1 MPDGLDALVAAGVV
15 EAAEAAAIRSESDAM
30 ESAGITADGGQVNVD
45 ASVTSSKI
53 NATPVPPHN
62 SSYNATGHPMVTA
75 EKSTAV
81 DSSSKFSFSVSCPDG
96 SSTTLSPNANDGSN
110 NSSHII
116 LGRGK
121 HGVPSSSAHVS
132 RQACVLR
139 LVENSSDEDETTST
153 NDKQYSLE
161 MVVLGSQSCRVTRHR
176 DSSSVI
182 FMKSISNI
190 IGSKECDLSPSTLTV
205 RDGDIM

>member
-1 MPDGLDALVAAGVV
+1 
-15 EAAEAAAIRSESDAM
+15 M
-30 ESAGITADGGQVNVD
+30 ESAGITADGGQAGD
-45 ASVTSSKI
+45 DTTAASTSKI
-53 NATPVPPHN
+53 NATPVPPRN
-62 SSYNATGHPMVTA
+62 NNYTATGNPLVTA
-75 EKSTAV
+75 EKSTAT
-81 DSSSKFSFSVSCPDG
+81 SSNFSFSVSCPDG
-96 SSTTLSPNANDGSN
+96 SSITLSPNANDGSK

-139 LVENSSDEDETTST
+139 LVENSSNEDETTST

-176 DSSSVI
+176 GSSSVI

-190 IGSKECDLSPSTLTV
+190 IGSKESDLSPSTLNV